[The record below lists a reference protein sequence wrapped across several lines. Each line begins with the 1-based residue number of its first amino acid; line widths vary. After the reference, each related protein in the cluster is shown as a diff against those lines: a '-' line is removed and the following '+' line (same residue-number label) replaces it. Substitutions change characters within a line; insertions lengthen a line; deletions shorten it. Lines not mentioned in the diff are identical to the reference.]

1 MTVRGARAF
10 EGAGG
15 LARALCADAP
25 GRSLLAVVLLLVA
38 AVTETFGIALLIP
51 LLYAAGLAGA
61 PNGGASPV
69 RDALARG
76 AEALGVDLTL
86 PVLLGA
92 FVLLAALRSGVAWQR
107 EVQIA
112 ALRLGFVDRLRER
125 LYQAIATAAW
135 PVLVRRRSS
144 DLLHVLTHD
153 VSRAGQGAVHL
164 IQASVNV
171 TFALAQGALA
181 VAIAPPI
188 ALGMLLGGG
197 VLVVAAGPLVRRSR
211 TLGDR
216 LTAGGRAAHA
226 AMTEFLSGLKL
237 AKSDATEARHVR
249 DFTGALRDMRRQQL
263 DFTRTSAAARAIFNV
278 GAAAALAV
286 LVGMTA
292 RQAGLNAPELL
303 VMAFIAVRVLP
314 ALLRL
319 QQDAQQF
326 AHVLPAWLHARTIED
341 SLRDAAEPPADPEA
355 PLLPLRRELTVRGVT
370 FSYQNPPISDVQAL
384 AGQALA
390 GQALAGQALAGQAL
404 AGVDLAIP
412 AHRLVAVTGPSGAGK
427 TTLLDLLL
435 GLIEPDAGEIRV
447 DGALLAGEVR
457 RRWRGSVAYLPQ
469 DPHLFHET
477 LRTNLLRARPGA
489 TEAELW
495 RALRQ
500 AAAADFVTAL
510 PEGLETV
517 VGDRGARLSG
527 GERQRI
533 MLARALLREPALLLL
548 DEATSQLD
556 ADTERQILVTLRSL
570 RARTTVVAVT
580 HRPSVLEAADQV
592 VRLEAGR
599 VTAAGTSREPASR
612 AAAAET
618 RPAETRPAK
627 TRPAETRPAET
638 RPAETRPV
646 KTRPVG
652 IGTATNRPWLPR
664 LLSMLLLVGGS
675 TALAQAPAGEDFR
688 SQATARVGPLWLKP
702 SFRLDRLGV
711 ETNVFG
717 EPEPKQDFVVSGAP
731 RLDAWLP
738 FQRRAYVT
746 TTLIAGADWYAEY
759 AGERAFNP
767 EIRSRI
773 VLPWRRITLAAGG
786 AYLRTRRRPDFE
798 IDVRSNR
805 FAKDL
810 HGSVA
815 VQVLSRLWFDLE
827 GRQRSVGFDA
837 DAFFDGTYLSE
848 TLNRKER
855 SAIASLRWRHSALT
869 TFVVA
874 SEVRAVRFLRSP
886 DRNSDNVV
894 VTVGADFH
902 PRALISGSG
911 RIGVR
916 RFEARGAAVA
926 DISSVVAEADLSY
939 RIAGHT
945 TVTFG
950 AERDINYSFERASPY
965 FVVDRY
971 GLVMTRRLGR
981 QFDLSGRFTRAVY
994 DYQTARRGRDVR
1006 WNMGGEFGYRLNPRI
1021 RTGFAAGYVRSTS
1034 AARARRRYRGIVLG
1048 LVLHYDI

>member
-25 GRSLLAVVLLLVA
+25 GRSLLAAVFLLVG

-51 LLYAAGLAGA
+51 LLYAAGLEGA
-61 PNGGASPV
+61 PNGGANPI

-76 AEALGVDLTL
+76 AESLGVELTL

-125 LYQAIATAAW
+125 LYLATATAAW
-135 PVLVRRRSS
+135 PFLVRRRSS

-171 TFALAQGALA
+171 TFTLAQGALA
-181 VAIAPPI
+181 VAISPPI
-188 ALGMLLGGG
+188 ALGMLLGGS
-197 VLVVAAGPLVRRSR
+197 VLLVAAGPLLRRSR

-216 LTAGGRAAHA
+216 LTVGGRAAHA
-226 AMTEFLSGLKL
+226 AMTEFLGGLKL

-249 DFTGALRDMRRQQL
+249 DFTAALDDMRRQQL
-263 DFTRTSAAARAIFNV
+263 DFTRTSAAARAIFNT
-278 GAAAALAV
+278 GAAAALAA
-286 LVGMTA
+286 LVGISA
-292 RQAGLNAPELL
+292 YQAGLNAPELL

-326 AHVLPAWLHARTIED
+326 VHVLPAWLHARAIEEM
-341 SLRDAAEPPADPEA
+341 LRDAAEPPADPEA
-355 PLLPLRRELTVRGVT
+355 PLLPLQRELTVRGVT
-370 FSYQNPPISDVQAL
+370 FSYHDPPIPDL
-384 AGQALA
+384 
-390 GQALAGQALAGQAL
+390 QAL

-495 RALRQ
+495 RALRL

-527 GERQRI
+527 GQRQRI
-533 MLARALLREPALLLL
+533 TLARALLREPPLLLL

-556 ADTERQILVTLRSL
+556 ADTERRILVTLRSL
-570 RARTTVVAVT
+570 RSRTTVVAVT

-599 VTAAGTSREPASR
+599 VTAAGISREPASR
-612 AAAAET
+612 AAAEET
-618 RPAETRPAK
+618 RPAETRPA
-627 TRPAETRPAET
+627 
-638 RPAETRPV
+638 
-646 KTRPVG
+646 G
-652 IGTATNRPWLPR
+652 NGTATNRPWLPC
-664 LLSMLLLVGGS
+664 LLSVLLLAVGS
-675 TALAQAPAGEDFR
+675 AAQAQAPAGEDFR

-717 EPEPKQDFVVSGAP
+717 GPEPKRDFVVSGAP

-798 IDVRSNR
+798 IDLRSNR

-827 GRQRSVGFDA
+827 GRRRSVGFDA
-837 DAFFDGTYLSE
+837 DAFFEGTYLSE

-855 SAIASLRWRHSALT
+855 SAIASLRWRHTALT

-902 PRALISGSG
+902 PRALVSGSG

-916 RFEARGAAVA
+916 RFQARGAAVA

-971 GLVMTRRLGR
+971 GLAMTRRLGR
-981 QFDLSGRFTRAVY
+981 QFDLSGRFTREVY
-994 DYQTARRGRDVR
+994 DYRTARRGRDVR
-1006 WNMGGEFGYRLNPRI
+1006 WNMGGEFGYRLSPRI
-1021 RTGFAAGYVRSTS
+1021 RTGFAVGHLRSTS
-1034 AARARRRYRGIVLG
+1034 AARARRRYRRIVLG

>member
-10 EGAGG
+10 DGAGG

-25 GRSLLAVVLLLVA
+25 GRSLLAAVFLLVG

-51 LLYAAGLAGA
+51 LLYAAGLEGA
-61 PNGGASPV
+61 PNGGANPI

-76 AEALGVDLTL
+76 AESLGVELTL

-125 LYQAIATAAW
+125 LYLATATAAW
-135 PVLVRRRSS
+135 PFLVRRRSS

-171 TFALAQGALA
+171 TFTLAQGALA
-181 VAIAPPI
+181 VAISPPI
-188 ALGMLLGGG
+188 ALGMLLGGS
-197 VLVVAAGPLVRRSR
+197 VLLVAAGPLLRRSR

-216 LTAGGRAAHA
+216 LTVGGRAAHA
-226 AMTEFLSGLKL
+226 AMTEFLGGLKL

-249 DFTGALRDMRRQQL
+249 DFTAVLNDMRRQQL
-263 DFTRTSAAARAIFNV
+263 DFTRTSAAARAIFNT
-278 GAAAALAV
+278 GAAAALAA
-286 LVGMTA
+286 LVGISA
-292 RQAGLNAPELL
+292 YQAGLNAPELL

-326 AHVLPAWLHARTIED
+326 VHVLPAWLHARAIEET
-341 SLRDAAEPPADPEA
+341 LRDAAEPPADPEA
-355 PLLPLRRELTVRGVT
+355 PLLPLQRELTVRGVT
-370 FSYQNPPISDVQAL
+370 FSYHDPPISDL
-384 AGQALA
+384 
-390 GQALAGQALAGQAL
+390 QAL

-447 DGALLAGEVR
+447 DGVLLAGEVR

-477 LRTNLLRARPGA
+477 LRTNLLRARPDA

-495 RALRQ
+495 RALRL

-527 GERQRI
+527 GQRQRI
-533 MLARALLREPALLLL
+533 MLARALLREPPLLLL

-556 ADTERQILVTLRSL
+556 ADTERRILVTLRSL
-570 RARTTVVAVT
+570 RSRTTVVAVT

-592 VRLEAGR
+592 VRLEGGR
-599 VTAAGTSREPASR
+599 VTAAGISREPASR
-612 AAAAET
+612 AAAEET
-618 RPAETRPAK
+618 RAAGS
-627 TRPAETRPAET
+627 A
-638 RPAETRPV
+638 
-646 KTRPVG
+646 
-652 IGTATNRPWLPR
+652 TATNRPWLPC
-664 LLSMLLLVGGS
+664 LLSILLLAVGS
-675 TALAQAPAGEDFR
+675 AAQAQAPAEEDFR
-688 SQATARVGPLWLKP
+688 SQATVRAGRLWLKP
-702 SFRLDRLGV
+702 SFRLERLGV

-717 EPEPKQDFVVSGAP
+717 EPEPKRDFVVSVAP

-759 AGERAFNP
+759 VGERAFNP

-805 FAKDL
+805 FASDL

-815 VQVLSRLWFDLE
+815 VQVLSRLRFDLE

-837 DAFFDGTYLSE
+837 DAFLEGTYLSE

-855 SAIASLRWRHSALT
+855 SAVASLHWRSTALT
-869 TFVVA
+869 TFVLA
-874 SEVRAVRFLRSP
+874 SEVRAVRFFRSP
-886 DRNSDNVV
+886 ERNSDNVV
-894 VTVGADFH
+894 VTVGAEFH
-902 PRALISGSG
+902 PRALVSGSG
-911 RIGVR
+911 SIGVR
-916 RFEARGAAVA
+916 RFQARGAAVA
-926 DISSVVAEADLSY
+926 DISSVVAEADLSF
-939 RIAGHT
+939 RIAGQT
-945 TVTFG
+945 TATFR

-965 FVVDRY
+965 FVVNRY
-971 GLVMTRRLGR
+971 GLTMIRLLGR
-981 QFDLSGRFTRAVY
+981 QFDLSGRFTRGMY

-1006 WNMGGEFGYRLNPRI
+1006 WNIAGEFGYRPNPRI
-1021 RTGFAAGYVRSTS
+1021 RTGFTVGYVRSTS
-1034 AARARRRYRGIVLG
+1034 ATRARRRYRGMVLG

>member
-1 MTVRGARAF
+1 
-10 EGAGG
+10 
-15 LARALCADAP
+15 
-25 GRSLLAVVLLLVA
+25 
-38 AVTETFGIALLIP
+38 
-51 LLYAAGLAGA
+51 
-61 PNGGASPV
+61 
-69 RDALARG
+69 
-76 AEALGVDLTL
+76 
-86 PVLLGA
+86 
-92 FVLLAALRSGVAWQR
+92 
-107 EVQIA
+107 
-112 ALRLGFVDRLRER
+112 
-125 LYQAIATAAW
+125 
-135 PVLVRRRSS
+135 
-144 DLLHVLTHD
+144 
-153 VSRAGQGAVHL
+153 
-164 IQASVNV
+164 
-171 TFALAQGALA
+171 
-181 VAIAPPI
+181 
-188 ALGMLLGGG
+188 
-197 VLVVAAGPLVRRSR
+197 
-211 TLGDR
+211 
-216 LTAGGRAAHA
+216 
-226 AMTEFLSGLKL
+226 
-237 AKSDATEARHVR
+237 
-249 DFTGALRDMRRQQL
+249 
-263 DFTRTSAAARAIFNV
+263 
-278 GAAAALAV
+278 
-286 LVGMTA
+286 
-292 RQAGLNAPELL
+292 
-303 VMAFIAVRVLP
+303 
-314 ALLRL
+314 
-319 QQDAQQF
+319 
-326 AHVLPAWLHARTIED
+326 
-341 SLRDAAEPPADPEA
+341 
-355 PLLPLRRELTVRGVT
+355 
-370 FSYQNPPISDVQAL
+370 
-384 AGQALA
+384 
-390 GQALAGQALAGQAL
+390 
-404 AGVDLAIP
+404 
-412 AHRLVAVTGPSGAGK
+412 
-427 TTLLDLLL
+427 
-435 GLIEPDAGEIRV
+435 
-447 DGALLAGEVR
+447 
-457 RRWRGSVAYLPQ
+457 
-469 DPHLFHET
+469 
-477 LRTNLLRARPGA
+477 
-489 TEAELW
+489 
-495 RALRQ
+495 
-500 AAAADFVTAL
+500 
-510 PEGLETV
+510 
-517 VGDRGARLSG
+517 
-527 GERQRI
+527 

-556 ADTERQILVTLRSL
+556 ADTERRILVTLRSL
-570 RARTTVVAVT
+570 RSRTTVVAVT

-612 AAAAET
+612 AAAEET
-618 RPAETRPAK
+618 RPAETC
-627 TRPAETRPAET
+627 
-638 RPAETRPV
+638 
-646 KTRPVG
+646 PVG

-664 LLSMLLLVGGS
+664 LLSILLLAGSS
-675 TALAQAPAGEDFR
+675 TALAQAPAEEDFR

-717 EPEPKQDFVVSGAP
+717 GPEPKRDFVVSGAP

-759 AGERAFNP
+759 VGERAFNP

-827 GRQRSVGFDA
+827 GRQRNVGFAA
-837 DAFFDGTYLSE
+837 DAFLEGTYLSE

-855 SAIASLRWRHSALT
+855 SAIASLRWRHTALT
-869 TFVVA
+869 TFVLA
-874 SEVRAVRFLRSP
+874 SEVRAARFLRSP
-886 DRNSDNVV
+886 DRDSDNVV

-916 RFEARGAAVA
+916 HFEARGAAVA

-971 GLVMTRRLGR
+971 GLAMTRRLGR
-981 QFDLSGRFTRAVY
+981 QFDLTGRFTRAVY

>member
-61 PNGGASPV
+61 PNGGESPV

-76 AEALGVDLTL
+76 AEALGVELTL

-125 LYQAIATAAW
+125 LYKAIATAAW

-188 ALGMLLGGG
+188 ALGMLLGGS
-197 VLVVAAGPLVRRSR
+197 VLLVAAGPLVRRSR

-263 DFTRTSAAARAIFNV
+263 DFTRTSAAARAIFNI
-278 GAAAALAV
+278 GAAVALAAL
-286 LVGMTA
+286 VGISA
-292 RQAGLNAPELL
+292 GRAGLNAPELL

-355 PLLPLRRELTVRGVT
+355 PLVPLRRELTVRGVT
-370 FSYQNPPISDVQAL
+370 FSYQNPPISDV
-384 AGQALA
+384 
-390 GQALAGQALAGQAL
+390 QALAGQALAGQAL

-580 HRPSVLEAADQV
+580 HRPSVLEAADLV

-599 VTAAGTSREPASR
+599 VIAAGTSREPASR
-612 AAAAET
+612 AAAE
-618 RPAETRPAK
+618 
-627 TRPAETRPAET
+627 ETRPAET
-638 RPAETRPV
+638 RPAE
-646 KTRPVG
+646 TRPVG
-652 IGTATNRPWLPR
+652 IGTATNRPWLPG
-664 LLSMLLLVGGS
+664 LLSILLLAGSS

-827 GRQRSVGFDA
+827 GRRRSVGFDA

-855 SAIASLRWRHSALT
+855 SAIASLRWRRTPLT

-902 PRALISGSG
+902 PRALVSGSG

-981 QFDLSGRFTRAVY
+981 HFDLSGRFTREVY

-1006 WNMGGEFGYRLNPRI
+1006 WNLGGEFGYRLSPRI
-1021 RTGFAAGYVRSTS
+1021 RTGFAVGHLRSTS
-1034 AARARRRYRGIVLG
+1034 AARARRRYRRIVLG

>member
-125 LYQAIATAAW
+125 LYKAIATAAW

-216 LTAGGRAAHA
+216 LTAGGRVAHA

-370 FSYQNPPISDVQAL
+370 FSYQNPPISDV
-384 AGQALA
+384 QALA

-570 RARTTVVAVT
+570 RSRTTVVAVT

-618 RPAETRPAK
+618 RPAETRPAE
-627 TRPAETRPAET
+627 A
-638 RPAETRPV
+638 
-646 KTRPVG
+646 RPVG
-652 IGTATNRPWLPR
+652 IGTATTRPWLPC
-664 LLSMLLLVGGS
+664 LLSILLLAGGS

-717 EPEPKQDFVVSGAP
+717 EPEPKRDFVVSGAP

-815 VQVLSRLWFDLE
+815 VRVLSGLWFDLE
-827 GRQRSVGFDA
+827 GRRRSVGFDA

-886 DRNSDNVV
+886 DRDSDNVV

-902 PRALISGSG
+902 PRALVSGSG

-971 GLVMTRRLGR
+971 GLAMTRRLGR
-981 QFDLSGRFTRAVY
+981 RFDLSGRFTREVY

-1006 WNMGGEFGYRLNPRI
+1006 WNLGGEFGYRLSPRI
-1021 RTGFAAGYVRSTS
+1021 RTGFAVGHVRSTS
-1034 AARARRRYRGIVLG
+1034 AARARRRYRGVVLG

>member
-1 MTVRGARAF
+1 M
-10 EGAGG
+10 
-15 LARALCADAP
+15 
-25 GRSLLAVVLLLVA
+25 
-38 AVTETFGIALLIP
+38 
-51 LLYAAGLAGA
+51 
-61 PNGGASPV
+61 
-69 RDALARG
+69 
-76 AEALGVDLTL
+76 
-86 PVLLGA
+86 
-92 FVLLAALRSGVAWQR
+92 
-107 EVQIA
+107 
-112 ALRLGFVDRLRER
+112 
-125 LYQAIATAAW
+125 
-135 PVLVRRRSS
+135 
-144 DLLHVLTHD
+144 
-153 VSRAGQGAVHL
+153 
-164 IQASVNV
+164 
-171 TFALAQGALA
+171 
-181 VAIAPPI
+181 
-188 ALGMLLGGG
+188 
-197 VLVVAAGPLVRRSR
+197 
-211 TLGDR
+211 
-216 LTAGGRAAHA
+216 
-226 AMTEFLSGLKL
+226 
-237 AKSDATEARHVR
+237 
-249 DFTGALRDMRRQQL
+249 
-263 DFTRTSAAARAIFNV
+263 
-278 GAAAALAV
+278 
-286 LVGMTA
+286 
-292 RQAGLNAPELL
+292 
-303 VMAFIAVRVLP
+303 
-314 ALLRL
+314 
-319 QQDAQQF
+319 
-326 AHVLPAWLHARTIED
+326 
-341 SLRDAAEPPADPEA
+341 RDAAEPPADPEA
-355 PLLPLRRELTVRGVT
+355 PLLPLQRELTVRGVT
-370 FSYQNPPISDVQAL
+370 FSYHDPPISDV
-384 AGQALA
+384 QALA

-570 RARTTVVAVT
+570 RSRTTVVAVT

-599 VTAAGTSREPASR
+599 VIAAGTSREPASR
-612 AAAAET
+612 AAAEET
-618 RPAETRPAK
+618 RDAPGGDAPGGDAPGGDAPGGDAPGGDAPGRDRDRYEPTVAPGPALHSP
-627 TRPAETRPAET
+627 P
-638 RPAETRPV
+638 
-646 KTRPVG
+646 G
-652 IGTATNRPWLPR
+652 
-664 LLSMLLLVGGS
+664 GGS

-702 SFRLDRLGV
+702 SFRLERLGV

-717 EPEPKQDFVVSGAP
+717 EPEPKRDFVVSGAP

-837 DAFFDGTYLSE
+837 DAFLEGTYLSE

-855 SAIASLRWRHSALT
+855 SADRLAALAAYALT

-902 PRALISGSG
+902 PRALVSGSG

-916 RFEARGAAVA
+916 RFQARGAAVA

-981 QFDLSGRFTRAVY
+981 HFDLSGRFTREVY

-1006 WNMGGEFGYRLNPRI
+1006 WNLGGEFGYRLSPRI
-1021 RTGFAAGYVRSTS
+1021 RTGFAVGHVRSTS
-1034 AARARRRYRGIVLG
+1034 AARARRRYRRIVLG